1 MITKDNLISAYFIDN
16 ERQNIEVLT
25 RSEDGTKV
33 IPTIIPFDEN
43 NHLYK
48 ELISII
54 TVDKLHEDTYN
65 KKKQEKKDF
74 EAMAMRIAKKTG
86 LVLDASKIDTKF
98 YPQLVNAIFND
109 EENEEHLFA
118 LKLAL
123 FELDLIRD
131 SKDDEGKKTLRQA
144 KNKIEVLKIAI
155 NLITDPSGSSI

>member
-1 MITKDNLISAYFIDN
+1 M
-16 ERQNIEVLT
+16 
-25 RSEDGTKV
+25 
-33 IPTIIPFDEN
+33 
-43 NHLYK
+43 
-48 ELISII
+48 
-54 TVDKLHEDTYN
+54 
-65 KKKQEKKDF
+65 
-74 EAMAMRIAKKTG
+74 
-86 LVLDASKIDTKF
+86 LDASKIDTKF

>member
-33 IPTIIPFDEN
+33 IPTIIPFYEN

-65 KKKQEKKDF
+65 KKKQEQKDF

-86 LVLDASKIDTKF
+86 LVLDKSKIETKF
-98 YPQLVNAIFND
+98 YPEVLNAIFND

-123 FELDLIRD
+123 FELDKIRD
-131 SKDDEGKKTLRQA
+131 SKDDESKKKLRQS
-144 KNKIEVLKIAI
+144 KNKIDVLKIAI
-155 NLITDPSGSSI
+155 DLMS

>member
-98 YPQLVNAIFND
+98 YPEVLNAIFND

>member
-25 RSEDGTKV
+25 KSEDGTKV

-123 FELDLIRD
+123 FELDKIRD
-131 SKDDEGKKTLRQA
+131 SKDDESKKKLRQS
-144 KNKIEVLKIAI
+144 KNKIDVLKIAI

>member
-1 MITKDNLISAYFIDN
+1 MITKENLISAYFIDN

-25 RSEDGTKV
+25 RSEDGTQV
-33 IPTIIPFDEN
+33 VPTIIPFDEN
-43 NHLYK
+43 NVLFK
-48 ELISII
+48 ELTSII

-86 LVLDASKIDTKF
+86 MVMDVSKLDTKF

-109 EENEEHLFA
+109 TENEDHLFA

-123 FELDLIRD
+123 FEVDKIRN
-131 SKDDEGKKTLRQA
+131 SKDNEGKKKLRQS

-155 NLITDPSGSSI
+155 DLMS

>member
-123 FELDLIRD
+123 FELDSIRD
-131 SKDDEGKKTLRQA
+131 SKDDEGKKKLRQA
-144 KNKIEVLKIAI
+144 KNKIEVLRIAI